1 MKKRLTF
8 SLSLVVLGLSVFMRQ
23 TGPDHVRMLQ
33 IVGLTATVTCLA
45 AALAILRSRRKVK
58 SQD

>member
-1 MKKRLTF
+1 
-8 SLSLVVLGLSVFMRQ
+8 MRQ